1 MYDMIVIGA
10 GPAGLSA
17 AIYGVRAGK
26 SVLVLEGKTYG
37 GQIINTPEVENYPGI
52 RKVTGFEFATDLYKQ
67 AKELGAQIKME
78 KVIAVERSEAQITVR
93 TSKGNYEAGA
103 LILATGA
110 KNRSLGLPGEKEL
123 TGAGI
128 SYCATCD
135 GMFYRDKVVAV
146 NGGGSTALED
156 ALFLSNYCK
165 KVYLIHRRDSF
176 RGEQRLVETL
186 EKRQN
191 VSFILNTVI
200 VELLREERLTGIRV
214 RERNGQEQILN
225 VDGLFIAIGQEPET
239 TLAKELVQTDDKGY
253 IEAGE
258 DCRTSADGIF
268 VAGDCRT
275 KAVRQLTTAASDG
288 AVAALMAAEYL
299 DA

>member
-1 MYDMIVIGA
+1 MYDVIVVGA

-37 GQIINTPEVENYPGI
+37 GQIVNTPEVENYPGI

-78 KVIAVERSEAQITVR
+78 KVLSIEQTKERIVVTTAKE
-93 TSKGNYEAGA
+93 NYEAGA

-110 KNRSLGLPGEKEL
+110 KNRSLGLPREKEL

-135 GMFYRDKVVAV
+135 GMFYRDKIVAV

-165 KVYLIHRRDSF
+165 EVYLIHRRDSF

-186 EKRQN
+186 EKRRN
-191 VSFILNTVI
+191 VKFILNAVV
-200 VELLREERLTGIRV
+200 VELLGEERLTGIRV
-214 RERNGQEQILN
+214 REHDGKEQVLTI
-225 VDGLFIAIGQEPET
+225 DGLFVAIGQEPET
-239 TLAKELVQTDDKGY
+239 ILAKELVRTDQKGY

-258 DCRTSADGIF
+258 DCRTSVNGIF